1 MTKTLTTVLAP
12 RLARSVVILTAAI
25 AGSSLPAFA
34 QPADRP
40 AAFLSAVNTAIA
52 NAPAS
57 PTRLFYE
64 AELVNDGGTWI
75 FDVEVAT
82 PNASSVSEFEIHA
95 TTFAIL
101 DSETNAPSASKQ
113 AKILGIF
120 NLLPQ
125 STTSLAQAIT
135 IITPYTPD
143 GSVLRK
149 VEMDIQNAHAAYEF
163 EFISADGQNVQKLK
177 VDAVTGA
184 ASGDS
189 GGGGGGGGGP
199 LPGATTLA
207 QANQIALALYPN
219 GKLIETEYD
228 SDRNLWEVRL
238 NTAMGEARKIKI
250 DAATGAV
257 LEDNADHR
265 SSEDRAEDRLKL
277 NGAGSASIT
286 LAQAMQFALAAAPGS
301 TPVKAEWEFEHGVL
315 IAKVIVQETAGLR
328 TFLFNATTG
337 AAITPTPPTPPVA
350 DPAAMLSVA
359 RASELAVIAVPGAV
373 AIEAEYETQGGRP
386 FYEVKVINTNPLRL
400 RKVIIDGRTSAV
412 WDITVL
418 PMSTAFIARVQ
429 QILTRV
435 PAITKTFRQAQ
446 NAALATLGDGQVR
459 SIELEPE
466 GSGLSYHIKV
476 LIGEKTFE
484 LSVNPNTLAV
494 KPK

>member
-1 MTKTLTTVLAP
+1 MPTTRCT
-12 RLARSVVILTAAI
+12 RLACLVVILTAAT
-25 AGSSLPAFA
+25 AGPSLPAFA

-40 AAFLSAVNTAIA
+40 AAFLSAVSTAIA

-82 PNASSVSEFEIHA
+82 PNASSISEFEIHS

-101 DSETNAPSASKQ
+101 DSEINSPSASKQ
-113 AKILGIF
+113 AKVLGIF

-125 STTSLAQAIT
+125 ATTSLAQAMM

-143 GSVLRK
+143 GSLLRK

-163 EFISADGQNVQKLK
+163 EFISADGQSVQKLK

-184 ASGDS
+184 ASGNS
-189 GGGGGGGGGP
+189 GGGGGGGP

-207 QANQIALALYPN
+207 QANQIALALYP
-219 GKLIETEYD
+219 GGRLIETEFD
-228 SDRNLWEVRL
+228 NDRNLWEIRL
-238 NTAMGEARKIKI
+238 TAFTGEPRKIKI
-250 DAATGAV
+250 DAATSAV

-277 NGAGSASIT
+277 NGIGSAGIT
-286 LAQAMQFALAAAPGS
+286 LAQAMQLALAAAPGS
-301 TPVKAEWEFEHGVL
+301 TPVKAEWEYEHGVL

-328 TFLFNATTG
+328 TFLFSAANGATF
-337 AAITPTPPTPPVA
+337 TPPPLTPPVA

-359 RASELAVIAVPGAV
+359 RASELAVIAVPGSVAV
-373 AIEAEYETQGGRP
+373 EAEYETQGGRP
-386 FYEVKVINTNPLRL
+386 FYEVNVIGINPLRL
-400 RKVIIDGRTSAV
+400 RKVTIDGRTSAV

-418 PMSTAFIARVQ
+418 PMSTSFISRVQ
-429 QILTRV
+429 QILTRL
-435 PAITKTFRQAQ
+435 PTITKTFRQAQ

-459 SIELEPE
+459 SIELAPE
-466 GSGLSYHIKV
+466 GSGLRYEIKV
-476 LIGEKTFE
+476 LVGEKTFE
-484 LSVNPNTLAV
+484 LTVNPNTLAV